1 MSTSFIILPNF
12 LRPKATQRLLSATI
26 VSAMPSF
33 LLSVSPLPSYLLRG
47 HPSPSPGPFPPFT
60 AVPFSRFFL
69 LRATLWKRQ
78 PCSIL
83 NDRSSSQRHWAIS
96 VGPTTSYR
104 VDAWADACPLLYSS
118 QETSK
123 PISLSP
129 GIAVILGH
137 DVVYS
142 LHGWK
147 SALWFTTNRDT
158 RYEYIVDRNSLVH
171 STRSKFH
178 PIFFSDSTIFLQ
190 EN

>member
-12 LRPKATQRLLSATI
+12 LRPKATQRLLSAAI
-26 VSAMPSF
+26 VSAMPF
-33 LLSVSPLPSYLLRG
+33 LPFASPLRLPSSRPSF
-47 HPSPSPGPFPPFT
+47 PSPPPPLPPFHRL
-60 AVPFSRFFL
+60 PFSRFFV

-118 QETSK
+118 EGTSK
-123 PISLSP
+123 PTSLSP

-147 SALWFTTNRDT
+147 SALWFTTNTDT
-158 RYEYIVDRNSLVH
+158 RYEYIEYIEYFIRYSFR
-171 STRSKFH
+171 TRPS
-178 PIFFSDSTIFLQ
+178 FLRIS
-190 EN
+190 